1 MFYLGLTH
9 IIGWGAFEN
18 GAMYLLD
25 AFPGPPGSRV
35 RVNPPLS
42 VQEKKEPGSSLKG
55 REWSQLNFPVS
66 ERRGSPE

>member
-9 IIGWGAFEN
+9 IIDWGAFGN
-18 GAMYLLD
+18 GAMYLRMHSV
-25 AFPGPPGSRV
+25 GPQDPGSI
-35 RVNPPLS
+35 NPPLS

-66 ERRGSPE
+66 ERRGS

>member
-18 GAMYLLD
+18 GAMYLRMHSV
-25 AFPGPPGSRV
+25 GPQDPGSI
-35 RVNPPLS
+35 NPPLS

-66 ERRGSPE
+66 ERRGS